1 MGRLRSLII
10 LVPVL
15 VAACDDQGPR
25 TPADLVVT
33 PNMPQVPMG
42 GTRQLTA
49 TVVDAD
55 GRAIEGEAVTFESA
69 EPHVVTVS
77 DGGLLS
83 SVGSLDTVTITAT
96 SRDLAAEVQ
105 AQVVPPLPPREP
117 EPLRLAVGEVVQ
129 LYIIVTDEHGDSIAD
144 AELILTAT
152 CGCLG
157 ECGGPGGGQAVGPG
171 HGLRPQRRASPRR
184 HSGGYALIFPALLS
198 P

>member
-15 VAACDDQGPR
+15 VVACDDQGPR

-69 EPHVVTVS
+69 EPDVVTVS

-96 SRDLAAEVQ
+96 SGDLAAEVQ
-105 AQVVPPLPPREP
+105 AQVVPPPSSLVVSPSS
-117 EPLRLAVGEVVQ
+117 LRLAVGEVVQ

-144 AELILTAT
+144 AEFVLETDNLAVASVSVEGWVVGRRSGLAT
-152 CGCLG
+152 VYVLSG
-157 ECGGPGGGQAVGPG
+157 EHRRDVIVAVTP
-171 HGLRPQRRASPRR
+171 
-184 HSGGYALIFPALLS
+184 
-198 P
+198 